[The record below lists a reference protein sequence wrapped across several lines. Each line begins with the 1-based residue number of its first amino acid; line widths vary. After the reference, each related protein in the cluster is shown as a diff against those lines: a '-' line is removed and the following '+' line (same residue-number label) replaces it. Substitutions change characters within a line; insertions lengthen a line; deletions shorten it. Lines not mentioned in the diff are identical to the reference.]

1 MSGRRCMSIL
11 VLGATVLSSGVAA
24 FEAQR
29 SGPRPAPDPSLG
41 DGGVSAFYV
50 WDQDVPGTPGK
61 LLRQEPVPD
70 HLVLANAAKGL
81 RLLYTATNGID
92 GKTTVAVSGALYF
105 PKGSVPSGGHPED
118 PGDVATGVAGR
129 PQWRASRRTSTFC
142 FWFSTS
148 SKRWTL
154 RSSRRTT

>member
-24 FEAQR
+24 FEALTQR
-29 SGPRPAPDPSLG
+29 PGPPRLG

-70 HLVLANAAKGL
+70 HLGLANAAKGL

-105 PKGSVPSGGHPED
+105 PKGSC
-118 PGDVATGVAGR
+118 TI
-129 PQWRASRRTSTFC
+129 RR
-142 FWFSTS
+142 
-148 SKRWTL
+148 L
-154 RSSRRTT
+154 P